1 MSFVWKGN
9 AGSNGII
16 KVPFI
21 IVYNPMSSGNYIQVN
36 GDWSGIYMYI
46 TAIYNG
52 GIMKGSFQ

>member
-21 IVYNPMSSGNYIQVN
+21 IVYNPMSSSNYIQVN